1 MFIVE
6 KTKVFI
12 IRNIVKIKLE
22 KGAKLMKNFKINSQ
36 NKLNVV
42 KISIT
47 CFFIIILFIIALQV
61 SFATDSIVSSITI
74 KSNALQISAMAGS

>member
-22 KGAKLMKNFKINSQ
+22 KGTKLMKNFKINSQ

-47 CFFIIILFIIALQV
+47 SFFIIILFIIALQV

-74 KSNALQISAMAGS
+74 KSNAYIVE